1 MGRFS
6 DFGLGMALQTELT
19 DSGSQGVAQTNRGT
33 RGYESDA
40 VAYEGAAMGQGGVTD
55 ATQGCADSYPTTP
68 DDALLADL
76 APLDVGYCHAASR
89 DQIVYY
95 IVENNDTISQIA
107 QHFGLDPSTVVW
119 ANSLS
124 AESYIQPG
132 QKLTIL
138 PVDGI
143 QYTVAKGDTANTLA
157 KKFNASADDIVAYN
171 RLPADG
177 SLRPGDA
184 LMIPGGSMPVPP
196 RPKPTII
203 AGSQLY
209 AMNVN
214 TNQYFIFPTTGRKS
228 QGLHYNNAVDIANE
242 CGTPVYAAADGVV
255 TTIDLTNSRARVGNA
270 VYGGYGNH
278 IEIKHPNGLGTL
290 YAHLESVYVFEGQT
304 VRQGSMIALMGGGF
318 ELVNGRLV
326 RMEGAGRSSGC
337 HLHFEVH
344 GARNP
349 LQ

>member
-1 MGRFS
+1 MT
-6 DFGLGMALQTELT
+6 LQTEQADT
-19 DSGSQGVAQTNRGT
+19 TTFASSSTVPRA

-40 VAYEGAAMGQGGVTD
+40 IASDALAVQAAPLGQGGVATD
-55 ATQGCADSYPTTP
+55 ASQQGCADRYPTTQ

-76 APLDVGYCHAASR
+76 APLDVDYCTVASR

-95 IVENNDTISQIA
+95 IVEPNDTISEIA
-107 QHFGLDPSTVVW
+107 QHFGLDPSTIVW
-119 ANSLS
+119 ANKLS
-124 AESYIQPG
+124 SDSYIQPG

-138 PVDGI
+138 PVDGV
-143 QYTVAKGDTANTLA
+143 QYMVAKGDTASAIAA
-157 KKFNASADDIVAYN
+157 KFKATEDDVIAYN

-177 SLRPGDA
+177 SLSVGDA
-184 LMIPGGSMPVPP
+184 IIVPNGVMPAPP

-203 AGSQLY
+203 AGNQSI
-209 AMNVN
+209 ASRVN
-214 TNQYFIFPTTGRKS
+214 TNTYFIFPTTGRKS

-242 CGTPVYAAADGVV
+242 CGTPIYAAADGIVTVV
-255 TTIDLTNSRARVGNA
+255 DTTSSRASVGSS

-278 IEIKHPNGLGTL
+278 IVIKHPNGLETL
-290 YAHLESVYVFEGQT
+290 YAHLESLYVFTGQS

-318 ELVNGRLV
+318 EVINGRLV
-326 RMEGAGRSSGC
+326 RMEGAGHSSGC